1 MIGLVFA
8 GIGILLAYNIGAWY
22 TESKYERIIKEKET
36 SYAQTLGAMSDLM
49 QELKDKESEGE

>member
-1 MIGLVFA
+1 MINLVFVGIGL
-8 GIGILLAYNIGAWY
+8 LLAYNIGAII
-22 TESKYERIIKEKET
+22 TEKKYERIIKEKET